1 MVINLSLK
9 SNRGIMKIR
18 SDWRVD
24 KYTEERLNK
33 LEVRQEKLE
42 EKVNTIL
49 QEISS
54 FKPIL
59 SEINKNIERLSENS
73 VDRERVVNLENK
85 VNDLEHELT
94 EETINKKAKLLEDII
109 KGIILAIIGA
119 TVGFFIKK

>member
-1 MVINLSLK
+1 
-9 SNRGIMKIR
+9 MKIR
-18 SDWRVD
+18 SDWQVD

-42 EKVNTIL
+42 DKVNTIL

-59 SEINKNIERLSENS
+59 NEINKNIERLSENS

-85 VNDLEHELT
+85 VSELEHELT
-94 EETINKKAKLLEDII
+94 EETINKKAKLFEDII

>member
-1 MVINLSLK
+1 M
-9 SNRGIMKIR
+9 
-18 SDWRVD
+18 D
-24 KYTEERLNK
+24 KYTEERINK

-119 TVGFFIKK
+119 AVGFFIKK

>member
-1 MVINLSLK
+1 M
-9 SNRGIMKIR
+9 
-18 SDWRVD
+18 
-24 KYTEERLNK
+24 ERYDEQRIEK
-33 LEVRQEKLE
+33 LEVRQDKLE

-59 SEINKNIERLSENS
+59 NEINKNIERLSENS

-109 KGIILAIIGA
+109 KGLILAIIGA
-119 TVGFFIKK
+119 MVGFFIKK